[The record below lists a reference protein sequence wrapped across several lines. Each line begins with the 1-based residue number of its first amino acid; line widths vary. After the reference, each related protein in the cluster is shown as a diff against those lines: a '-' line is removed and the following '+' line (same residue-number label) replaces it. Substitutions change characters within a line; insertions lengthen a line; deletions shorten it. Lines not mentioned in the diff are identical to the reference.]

1 MIEYWVRPKGVA
13 PDVLFAL
20 LCGDVSAPATFGVNR
35 SGWAPTVQLTAYLRA
50 LPADGWLRIMCTTVQ
65 IGQDWFDEDHIV
77 VDCEGHIV
85 VQSRQ
90 LAMVP
95 PARSNAPCGVC
106 NALTVARIAIIG
118 GGSIGEALLSGLLR
132 AGRQVKDLVVA
143 EKDPDRAKYLSETYS
158 VLVTSVADAAENA
171 SFVIVA
177 VKPADVTL
185 VIDEIAD
192 AAAHAESDSAEQV
205 FVTVAAG
212 VTTDFYE
219 AKLPAGAPVVRVM
232 PNAPVVV
239 GGGVSALAPG
249 RFATAEQLKEV
260 SAIFDAVGGVL
271 TVPESQMDAV
281 TALSGSGPA
290 YFFLVVEALVD
301 AGVAAGLSRPVAT
314 DLVVQTMA
322 GSAAMLL
329 ERLDAQQPAGD
340 AAMGTAMDT
349 TAAQLRATV
358 TSPGGTTAAGL
369 RELERGGL
377 RAALADGC

>member
-1 MIEYWVRPKGVA
+1 M
-13 PDVLFAL
+13 
-20 LCGDVSAPATFGVNR
+20 
-35 SGWAPTVQLTAYLRA
+35 
-50 LPADGWLRIMCTTVQ
+50 
-65 IGQDWFDEDHIV
+65 
-77 VDCEGHIV
+77 
-85 VQSRQ
+85 
-90 LAMVP
+90 
-95 PARSNAPCGVC
+95 
-106 NALTVARIAIIG
+106 ARIAIIG
-118 GGSIGEALLSGLLR
+118 GGSIGEALLGGLIR

-143 EKDPDRAKYLSETYS
+143 EKDHDRAKYLSETYS
-158 VLVTSVADAAENA
+158 VLVTTVVDAAENA

-192 AAAHAESDSAEQV
+192 AAAHAERDSAEQV

-212 VTTDFYE
+212 VTTEFYE
-219 AKLPAGAPVVRVM
+219 SKLPAGAPVIRVM

-260 SAIFDAVGGVL
+260 SAIFDSVGGVL
-271 TVPESQMDAV
+271 TVAESQMDAV

-301 AGVAAGLSRPVAT
+301 AGVAAGLTRPVAT

-329 ERLDAQQPAGD
+329 ERLDAVQSASD
-340 AAMGTAMDT
+340 SAMGTGMDT

-369 RELERGGL
+369 RELERGGV
-377 RAALADGC
+377 RHALAEAVEAAMRQDADPPSSESHPGNSTNFNRLAHTRRNNPNNPAILLV